1 MIIIARYTPNIY
13 DTQNSHVS
21 INLPFFHTIYLGVSV
36 GTNKTLFFD
45 EPVSQWTF
53 LVGIEGYVTCQV
65 QALGAWDWCARWNF
79 VCSAIDIVQHSF
91 MYSIY
96 VYIQGYYVCWWCIVL
111 NHISCVFMDLF
122 HLLIHVHSPFAIQIP
137 RIVLW
142 SHCMIL
148 WPLFAIWLQL
158 YEHILIE
165 TRLGLAVLRLY
176 LHAPPC
182 LWRD

>member
-79 VCSAIDIVQHSF
+79 VCSAIDIVQDSF

-111 NHISCVFMDLF
+111 NHISLCIYGFISLTYTCTLTLCYTDTENCALKPLHDFMASLCNMAAT
-122 HLLIHVHSPFAIQIP
+122 IRAHSN
-137 RIVLW
+137 W
-142 SHCMIL
+142 N
-148 WPLFAIWLQL
+148 
-158 YEHILIE
+158 
-165 TRLGLAVLRLY
+165 
-176 LHAPPC
+176 
-182 LWRD
+182 